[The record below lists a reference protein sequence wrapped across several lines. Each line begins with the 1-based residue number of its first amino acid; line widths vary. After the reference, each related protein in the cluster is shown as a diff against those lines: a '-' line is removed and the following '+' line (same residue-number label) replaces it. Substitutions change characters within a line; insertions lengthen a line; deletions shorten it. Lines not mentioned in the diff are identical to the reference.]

1 MKKILLAFFL
11 IGVLAGCDRQ
21 TPKESE
27 QPTTSHSMQGD
38 EVIGPDS
45 LVSFGRAAVNEP
57 NFWDLNYRS
66 YKVLPYYVE
75 VSYSLYVKWNKDTNL
90 VKANVRKFYDNC
102 SGILGPITGLKY
114 RVDEI
119 YIWTTPDP
127 YEAGTSSISI
137 LYAWSPTAVNRKP
150 MFRHFMNNKNLGGAA
165 YVNGGLVTSAKYG
178 VITLGGWNP
187 SSNIANYSYGEY
199 CIMHESLH
207 TLGLRHSQSDC
218 AWLTQT
224 GERIGPLDHCGQCEN
239 SSACP
244 PSAGCT
250 TSTFG
255 SDGGIMSYCHIYG
268 RMKWKLE
275 APILAVLHKA
285 IYYASPTLTDYI
297 PTTPPPTPTNTFS
310 IAGTPYTGYTRV
322 DTAKAVDGN
331 ETTRFLTTGATTL
344 TWNFSQP
351 TTRTQVYLSSGFV
364 SGSTIGSPN
373 QTLTLTVDGVPVDL
387 AFDKKVKFTKVINA
401 TGKRFVLTTTG
412 TGNISRIFEV
422 SLK

>member
-1 MKKILLAFFL
+1 MKKILLALIL

-27 QPTTSHSMQGD
+27 QPTTFHSMQGD

-57 NFWDLNYRS
+57 NFWDLHYRS

-165 YVNGGLVTSAKYG
+165 YVNGGLATSAKYG

-207 TLGLRHSQSDC
+207 NMGLRHSQSDC

-285 IYYASPTLTDYI
+285 IYYANPAITDYT
-297 PTTPPPTPTNTFS
+297 PTQQPPTPTNTFS
-310 IAGTPYTGYTRV
+310 IAGTPYTGYSRA

-331 ETTRFLTTGATTL
+331 ETTRFLTTGSTTL
-344 TWNFSQP
+344 TWTFSQP
-351 TTRTQVYLSSGFV
+351 TTRTQVYLSSGYNG
-364 SGSTIGSPN
+364 GSFN
-373 QTLTLTVDGVPVDL
+373 QTVTLTVDGVNVPLGYSPVS
-387 AFDKKVKFTKVINA
+387 KFTKAINA

-412 TGNISRIFEV
+412 QGGISRIFEAGV
-422 SLK
+422 K

>member
-1 MKKILLAFFL
+1 MKKLLLASLL
-11 IGVLAGCDRQ
+11 IGVLAGCNKQQ
-21 TPKESE
+21 TKESE
-27 QPTTSHSMQGD
+27 QPTTFHSMQGD

-90 VKANVRKFYDNC
+90 VKANVQKFYDNC
-102 SGILGPITGLKY
+102 SSILGPITGLKY

-127 YEAGTSSISI
+127 YEAGTAAQSI

-150 MFRHFMNNKNLGGAA
+150 MFRHFMNNKNLGGSA
-165 YVNGGLVTSAKYG
+165 YVNGGLVTSARYG
-178 VITLGGWNP
+178 VVTLGGWNP
-187 SSNIANYSYGEY
+187 STNIQFYSYGEY
-199 CIMHESLH
+199 CIMHETLH
-207 TLGLRHSQSDC
+207 NLGLRHSQSDC
-218 AWLTQT
+218 AWLSQT
-224 GERIGPLDHCGQCEN
+224 GERLGPLDHCGQCEN

-244 PSAGCT
+244 PSVGCT

-285 IYYASPTLTDYI
+285 IYYAAPALPDYT
-297 PTTPPPTPTNTFS
+297 PTTPPPPTPTNTFS
-310 IAGTPYTGYTRV
+310 IAGTPYKEGNFTRA
-322 DTAKAVDGN
+322 DTAKAIDGN

-344 TWNFSQP
+344 TWNFAVP
-351 TTRTQVYLSSGFV
+351 TTRTTVYMSSGFN
-364 SGSTIGSPN
+364 GGSPN
-373 QTLTLTVDGVPVDL
+373 QTLTLTVDGVDVPL
-387 AFDKKVKFTKVINA
+387 AFDKKVKFTKAINV

-412 TGNISRIFEV
+412 TGGISRLFEI